1 MLTTDELDDV
11 VSALRSVRT
20 DTSDVEAKRAHQDVP
35 RDLKETLSSFS
46 NTRGGI
52 IILGLDEASGF
63 AATGV
68 ADAAQTA
75 STMSS
80 WCASEMDPPV
90 RASVDIH
97 DFEGVHL
104 VVVDV
109 PAMAVDQLPCRLRSN
124 GYAFRRTGDGDHRLS
139 HYEIQ
144 MLMSRRAQPRDDERP
159 ALGASIDDLD
169 PSAVEAYV
177 ERLRSNHPAIY
188 GADLDVQSTLT
199 QAFVLVTD
207 AHGQRVPSL
216 AGLLALGRFPQRLYP
231 QLNLTFVH
239 YATVEGE
246 ELATGERFL
255 DNQKFEGPIPVIAK
269 DALDA
274 IRRNMK
280 RRSILRGD
288 GRHDVWEYP
297 ERALR
302 EVVANALV
310 HRDLSDASHGA
321 QVQIEMFPDRLVI
334 RNPGGLYGPVT
345 EGQLG
350 EGVASSARNARL
362 MRLLEDVPIPGQV
375 GVVCENRGS
384 GIRVMV
390 QALRDAGMSAPVF
403 RDRISTFEVTFP
415 NHTLLN
421 DETVGWIHSLELG
434 EISDSQS
441 FALAMMYDGSSLT
454 NTSYREATRVDS
466 RKATAELRD
475 LVEKGVVESSGQNRW
490 ATYRLASR
498 AGGRGGR
505 TRPTPTDRRD
515 EILRALGR
523 THKSRAELEVV
534 TGLSGQAVRSWLKIL
549 QDEGRVRLD
558 GKPQS
563 NKARYLALPPYVED
577 PIIQLEFNLGESSE
591 SVD

>member
-1 MLTTDELDDV
+1 MLAPDELADV
-11 VSALRSVRT
+11 VAALRSLRT
-20 DTSDVEAKRAHQDVP
+20 DTSDVEAKRAHADVP
-35 RDLKETLSSFS
+35 RDLKETISSFS

-52 IILGLDEASGF
+52 IILGLDEKTGF

-68 ADAAQTA
+68 ADPAQAA

-80 WCASEMDPPV
+80 WCASEVEPPV

-97 DFEGVHL
+97 DFEGVQL

-109 PAMAVDQLPCRLRSN
+109 PPMPVDQLPCRLRSN
-124 GYAFRRTGDGDHRLS
+124 GFAFRRTHDGDHRLT

-144 MLMSRRAQPRDDERP
+144 MLASRRAQPRDDERP
-159 ALGASIDDLD
+159 ALGASVRDLD
-169 PSAVEAYV
+169 PGAVELFV
-177 ERLRSNHPAIY
+177 NRLRSNHPAVY
-188 GADLDVQSTLT
+188 GDDATLEATLEQS
-199 QAFVLVTD
+199 FVLVKD
-207 AHGQRVPSL
+207 VSGEVVPSL
-216 AGLLALGRFPQRLYP
+216 AGLLALGRFPQRSYP

-239 YATVEGE
+239 FPTVDGE
-246 ELATGERFL
+246 ELATGERFV
-255 DNQKFEGPIPVIAK
+255 DNRKFEGSIPVMVR

-280 RRSILRGD
+280 RRSIVRGD
-288 GRHDVWEYP
+288 GRQDVWEYP

-302 EVVANALV
+302 EVVVNALV

-345 EGQLG
+345 EGDLG
-350 EGVASSARNARL
+350 EAVASSARNARL
-362 MRLLEDVPIPGQV
+362 MRLLEDVPIPGQP

-390 QALRDAGMSAPVF
+390 QALREAGMSAPVF

-421 DETVGWIHSLELG
+421 DEAVRWIHSLGLG

-441 FALAMMYDGSSLT
+441 VALAMMLDGTALT

-466 RKATAELRD
+466 RKATTELRD
-475 LVEKGVVESSGQNRW
+475 LVERGVVETTGQNRW

-498 AGGRGGR
+498 AVGR
-505 TRPTPTDRRD
+505 TRPTPTDRRN

-523 THKSRAELEVV
+523 SHKSRAELQDV
-534 TGLSGQAVRSWLKIL
+534 TGLSGQAVRSWLRIL
-549 QDEGRVRLD
+549 QNEGRVRLD

-563 NKARYLALPPYVED
+563 NKARYVAIPPYIED
-577 PIIQLEFNLGESSE
+577 PVVQLELDLGDDDEG
-591 SVD
+591 DD